1 MTDKEYAPAK
11 INLFLDILRKRPDG
25 YHDLGTAFQTI
36 DAGDTLEASLRK
48 DTSITLS
55 YNAKQD
61 YPVESD
67 LVYKAAHLLQS
78 TYDVKMGV
86 DLYLTKTMPIG
97 AGLGGGS
104 ADAAAALRL
113 LNRLWGLSLSTKELE
128 SLGVRLGAD
137 VPFLVEGGLSFAE
150 GIGERLTP
158 MPPLTLS
165 NSLILLI
172 ATPQC
177 AVPTKAAYAG
187 VKLSGEDRWNQWKS
201 NYVSTAIPELY
212 NKFEESVLP
221 QFPLIAEMK
230 KDFLAYGAIASLMS
244 GSGASVFGF
253 FETRSQAELALS
265 KLGNRARWA
274 AVTTFFEKK

>member
-1 MTDKEYAPAK
+1 MTDIEYAPAK

-48 DTSITLS
+48 DISITLS

-78 TYDVKMGV
+78 TYGIKMGV

-113 LNRLWGLSLSTKELE
+113 LNRLWSLSLSSKELE

-150 GIGERLTP
+150 GIGEKLTP
-158 MPPLTLS
+158 MPPLSLS
-165 NSLILLI
+165 NSLILLV

-187 VKLSGEDRWNQWKS
+187 VKPSGDNRWNQWKS
-201 NYVSTAIPELY
+201 NYVSAAIPELY
-212 NKFEESVLP
+212 NKFEDSVLP

-253 FETRSQAELALS
+253 FETRSQAEIALS
-265 KLGNRARWA
+265 RLGNRARWA
-274 AVTTFFEKK
+274 TVTTFFEKK

>member
-1 MTDKEYAPAK
+1 MIEKEYAPAK

-25 YHDLGTAFQTI
+25 YHDLGTAFQTV

-48 DTSITLS
+48 DSEITLS

-61 YPVESD
+61 YPIESD

-78 TYDVKMGV
+78 TYKVSMGV
-86 DLYLTKTMPIG
+86 DLYLSKIMPIG

-113 LNRLWGLSLSTKELE
+113 LNRLWGLSLSSKELE
-128 SLGVRLGAD
+128 LLAVRLGAD
-137 VPFLVEGGLSFAE
+137 VPFLIDGGLSFAE
-150 GIGERLTP
+150 GIGEKLTP
-158 MPPLTLS
+158 MPPLLLPES
-165 NSLILLI
+165 MALLI

-187 VKLSGEDRWNQWKS
+187 VKPSGDDRWDEWKS
-201 NYVSTAIPELY
+201 KYDSSVMPELF

-230 KDFLAYGAIASLMS
+230 KDFLSYGAIASLMS

-253 FETRSQAELALS
+253 FENRREADLALS

-274 AVTTFFEKK
+274 TVTTFLKKM

>member
-113 LNRLWGLSLSTKELE
+113 LNRLWGLSLSAKELE

-150 GIGERLTP
+150 GIGEILTP
-158 MPPLTLS
+158 MPPLSLS
-165 NSLILLI
+165 NSLILLV

-187 VKLSGEDRWNQWKS
+187 VKPSGEGRWSQWKS

>member
-113 LNRLWGLSLSTKELE
+113 LNRLWGLSLSAKELE

-150 GIGERLTP
+150 GVGERLTP

-165 NSLILLI
+165 NSLILLV

>member
-113 LNRLWGLSLSTKELE
+113 LNRLWGLSLSAKELE

-150 GIGERLTP
+150 GIGEILTP
-158 MPPLTLS
+158 MPPLSLS
-165 NSLILLI
+165 NSLILLV

-221 QFPLIAEMK
+221 QFPLIVEMK

-244 GSGASVFGF
+244 GSGSSVFGF
-253 FETRSQAELALS
+253 FENRREADLALS

>member
-113 LNRLWGLSLSTKELE
+113 LNRLWGLSLSAKELE

-150 GIGERLTP
+150 GIGEILTP
-158 MPPLTLS
+158 MPPLSLS
-165 NSLILLI
+165 NSLILLV

-187 VKLSGEDRWNQWKS
+187 VKPSGEGRWSQWKS

-253 FETRSQAELALS
+253 LKRVPKQ
-265 KLGNRARWA
+265 N
-274 AVTTFFEKK
+274 

>member
-150 GIGERLTP
+150 GVGERLTP

>member
-113 LNRLWGLSLSTKELE
+113 LNRLWGLSLSAKELE
-128 SLGVRLGAD
+128 SLGLHLGAD

-158 MPPLTLS
+158 MPSLTLS

-221 QFPLIAEMK
+221 QFPLIADMK

-244 GSGASVFGF
+244 GSGSSVFGF
-253 FETRSQAELALS
+253 FENRREADLALS

>member
-67 LVYKAAHLLQS
+67 LVYKAAHLLQN
-78 TYDVKMGV
+78 TYGVKMGV
-86 DLYLTKTMPIG
+86 DLYLSKTMPIG

-113 LNRLWGLSLSTKELE
+113 LNRLWGLSLSSKELE

-158 MPPLTLS
+158 MPPLSPS

-187 VKLSGEDRWNQWKS
+187 VKPSGEDRWNQWKS

>member
-61 YPVESD
+61 YPVETD

-113 LNRLWGLSLSTKELE
+113 LNRLWGLSLSAKELE

-150 GIGERLTP
+150 GIGEILTP
-158 MPPLTLS
+158 MPPLSLS
-165 NSLILLI
+165 NSLILLV

-187 VKLSGEDRWNQWKS
+187 VKPSGEDRWSQWKS

-221 QFPLIAEMK
+221 QFPLIADMK

-244 GSGASVFGF
+244 GSGSSVFGF
-253 FETRSQAELALS
+253 FENRREADLALS

>member
-113 LNRLWGLSLSTKELE
+113 LNRLWGLSLSAKELE

-221 QFPLIAEMK
+221 QFPLIADMK

-244 GSGASVFGF
+244 GSGSSVFGF
-253 FETRSQAELALS
+253 FENRREADLALS
-265 KLGNRARWA
+265 KLGNRARWTT
-274 AVTTFFEKK
+274 VTTFFEKK

>member
-113 LNRLWGLSLSTKELE
+113 LNRLWGLSLSAKELE
-128 SLGVRLGAD
+128 SLGLHLGAD

-158 MPPLTLS
+158 MPSLTLS

-187 VKLSGEDRWNQWKS
+187 VKLSGEDRWSQWKS

-221 QFPLIAEMK
+221 QFPLIADMK

-244 GSGASVFGF
+244 GSGSSVFGF
-253 FETRSQAELALS
+253 FENRREADLALS

>member
-1 MTDKEYAPAK
+1 MTVKEYAPAK

-25 YHDLGTAFQTI
+25 YHDVGTAFQTI

-67 LVYKAAHLLQS
+67 LVYKAAHLLQN
-78 TYDVKMGV
+78 TYGVKMGV
-86 DLYLTKTMPIG
+86 DLYLSKTMPIG

-113 LNRLWGLSLSTKELE
+113 LNRLWGLSLSSKELE
-128 SLGVRLGAD
+128 SLGVSLGAD

-158 MPPLTLS
+158 MPPLSPS

-187 VKLSGEDRWNQWKS
+187 VKPSGEERWNQWKS

-221 QFPLIAEMK
+221 QFPLIADMK
-230 KDFLAYGAIASLMS
+230 KELLAYGAIASLMS

-253 FETRSQAELALS
+253 FETRSQAEFALS

>member
-244 GSGASVFGF
+244 GSGSSVFGF
-253 FETRSQAELALS
+253 FENRREADLALS

>member
-150 GIGERLTP
+150 GVGERLTP

-244 GSGASVFGF
+244 GSGSSVFGF
-253 FETRSQAELALS
+253 FENRREADLALS

>member
-113 LNRLWGLSLSTKELE
+113 LNRLWGLSLSAKELE
-128 SLGVRLGAD
+128 SLGLHLGAD

-221 QFPLIAEMK
+221 QFPLIADMK

-244 GSGASVFGF
+244 GSGSSVFGF
-253 FETRSQAELALS
+253 FENRREADLALS

>member
-113 LNRLWGLSLSTKELE
+113 LNRLWGLSLSAKELE
-128 SLGVRLGAD
+128 SLGLHLGAD
-137 VPFLVEGGLSFAE
+137 VPFLVEGGLSCAE

-221 QFPLIAEMK
+221 QFPLIADMK

-244 GSGASVFGF
+244 GSGSSVFGF
-253 FETRSQAELALS
+253 FENRREADLALS

>member
-113 LNRLWGLSLSTKELE
+113 LNRLWGLSLSAKELE
-128 SLGVRLGAD
+128 SLGLHLGAD

-221 QFPLIAEMK
+221 QFPLIADMK

-244 GSGASVFGF
+244 GSGSSVFGF

>member
-67 LVYKAAHLLQS
+67 LVYKAAHLLQN
-78 TYDVKMGV
+78 TYGVKMGV
-86 DLYLTKTMPIG
+86 DLYLSKTMPIG

-113 LNRLWGLSLSTKELE
+113 LNRLWGLSLSSKELE
-128 SLGVRLGAD
+128 SLGVSLGAD

-158 MPPLTLS
+158 MPPLSPS

-187 VKLSGEDRWNQWKS
+187 VKPSGEERWNQWKS

-221 QFPLIAEMK
+221 QFPLIADMK
-230 KDFLAYGAIASLMS
+230 KELLAYGAIASLMS

-253 FETRSQAELALS
+253 FETRSQAEFALS